1 MVTEVFF
8 RETYLEYE
16 QGKGEKRRRLEDRKG
31 HTIVKEDLKAETI
44 TIAKMRRNRLI
55 KRRQNLKLF
64 ENMFGGT

>member
-16 QGKGEKRRRLEDRKG
+16 QGKGEKRRRLKDRKG
-31 HTIVKEDLKAETI
+31 HMILKEDLKVETI
-44 TIAKMRRNRLI
+44 KTSKMRRNRLI

-64 ENMFGGT
+64 EKICGGT